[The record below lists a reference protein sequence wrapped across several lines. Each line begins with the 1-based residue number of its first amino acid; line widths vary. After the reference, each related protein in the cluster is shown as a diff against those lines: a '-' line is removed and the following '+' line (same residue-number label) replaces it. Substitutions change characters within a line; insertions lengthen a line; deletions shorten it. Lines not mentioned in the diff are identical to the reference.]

1 MDAFDRGI
9 IFYICFMIFMIGIG
23 IITDVMPTNITWI
36 TGLVFAT
43 WFAFKDVVK

>member
-1 MDAFDRGI
+1 MDAFDRGLL
-9 IFYICFMIFMIGIG
+9 FYIGFMLVMIALN
-23 IITDVMPTNITWI
+23 IITGIVPDNMTWI